1 MSSNDICYYSL
12 VRFLKA
18 HQNYQSMGEICDLY
32 FIALKTIN
40 PWVKYV
46 ICISLHFAVWEISS
60 RIFWL
65 ETRQFVL
72 YIPQVE

>member
-1 MSSNDICYYSL
+1 MSSNDICCYSL
-12 VRFLKA
+12 VCLLKA